1 MSAQGS
7 HALDVMGGPLAAS
20 SAPHLRQLR
29 RGHHPPLFDVDSVLR
44 ALGVYAIVFGLLV
57 FFVAFVFRRDMGK
70 GSAALPQP
78 RGRSRAALHHAEQRA
93 EDPET
98 QLDHHRSCQVQ
109 HEARVIRRS
118 VRSRSSPMAMRL
130 GGDPPGTPTAT
141 DEAQVSMRRR
151 PVGKR
156 LWRESP
162 RFPMPASRPVPTGS
176 IIAVVAVLLIQSETA
191 HVTTPTLASTRPGV
205 RVAQRRPRRGWRRA
219 DVHLARG
226 PVTRVARGGYPPPVP
241 SVRAPG
247 PSPGR
252 DGGLPAPGKA
262 GDH

>member
-191 HVTTPTLASTRPGV
+191 HVTTPTPGEHATRCARRPAPTQARVAASRCASRPRPGHS
-205 RVAQRRPRRGWRRA
+205 RRA
-219 DVHLARG
+219 GRL
-226 PVTRVARGGYPPPVP
+226 PPPVP